1 MKTRQPSF
9 WCIDNI
15 GDVNPFEHGG
25 GFVLVD
31 RTGVY
36 SPELLMLE
44 APSGADETLHE
55 LSTILLEPLTRIKL
69 KGGSYGLSDNRFHVD
84 TPTWFG
90 DPESL
95 KSVGNC
101 CDRPDSRLL
110 DSFLSSCPIERAL
123 AYRDVAYYYGLANFD
138 NYPRR
143 LEPEKAELLC
153 NTMLTQI
160 EESKTWH
167 TGYGVNQGLGCKYNG

>member
-1 MKTRQPSF
+1 MKTQQPSF
-9 WCIDNI
+9 WCIGNI
-15 GDVNPFEHGG
+15 GDADPFDHGG

-44 APSGADETLHE
+44 APSCADETLHE

-69 KGGSYGLSDNRFHVD
+69 KGGSYGLSDNRFHTDHVA
-84 TPTWFG
+84 WFG
-90 DPESL
+90 SPAQL
-95 KSVGNC
+95 KSVSNC
-101 CDRPDSRLL
+101 CDRPDSSLL

-123 AYRDVAYYYGLANFD
+123 AYRDVAFYYGPANFERS
-138 NYPRR
+138 PRR
-143 LEPEKAELLC
+143 LEPEKAERLC
-153 NTMLTQI
+153 DTMLAKI

-167 TGYGVNQGLGCKYNG
+167 TGFGVNNLGLKVHH